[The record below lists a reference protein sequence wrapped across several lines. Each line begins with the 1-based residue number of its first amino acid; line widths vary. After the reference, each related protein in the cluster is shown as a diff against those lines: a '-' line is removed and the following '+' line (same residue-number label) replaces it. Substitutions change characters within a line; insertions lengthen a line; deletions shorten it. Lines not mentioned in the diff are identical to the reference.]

1 MLNLADVAFD
11 VRTLGPGR
19 RVAVW
24 TQGCP
29 FDCPGCISPDW
40 IPLRANKLVE
50 PDRLAAVILEAE
62 GHDGV
67 TFSGGDPMV
76 QARGLV
82 ELWDALAA
90 ARPDWTLIVF
100 SGYRRSEIFATGT
113 DSQRALL
120 ERTDAF
126 IDGRYVASHNDGVGL
141 RGSSNQEIWFNAG
154 SRFSEIDRA
163 SMLGGTRN
171 VEVRVEEDR
180 IFKVGIPGESW
191 PRAVNPK
198 RGCNGQD
205 ART

>member
-1 MLNLADVAFD
+1 MLNLAEVAFD
-11 VRTLGPGR
+11 IRTLGPGR

-29 FDCPGCISPDW
+29 FDCPGCISPEW

-50 PDRLAAVILEAE
+50 PERLAATILEAD

-82 ELWDALAA
+82 ELWDALAV

-100 SGYRRSEIFATGT
+100 SGYRRGEILATGT
-113 DSQRALL
+113 EAQRALL
-120 ERTDAF
+120 DRTDAF
-126 IDGRYVASHNDGVGL
+126 IDGRYVASRNDGVGL
-141 RGSSNQEIWFNAG
+141 RGSSNQEIWFGAG
-154 SRFSEIDRA
+154 SRFTAAEREA
-163 SMLGGTRN
+163 MLGGTRN

-180 IFKVGIPGESW
+180 IFTVGIPGGSW
-191 PRAVNPK
+191 PRTTTNEDEAH
-198 RGCNGQD
+198 G
-205 ART
+205 

>member
-1 MLNLADVAFD
+1 MLNLAEVAFD

-29 FDCPGCISPDW
+29 FDCPGCISPEW

-50 PDRLAAVILEAE
+50 PERLAAMILEAND
-62 GHDGV
+62 HDGV

-90 ARPDWTLIVF
+90 ARPNWTLIVF
-100 SGYRRSEIFATGT
+100 SGYRRSEILSTGT
-113 DSQRALL
+113 EAQRTLL
-120 ERTDAF
+120 DRTDAF
-126 IDGRYVASHNDGVGL
+126 IDGRYVASRNDGIGL

-154 SRFSEIDRA
+154 SRFSAAERDV
-163 SMLGGTRN
+163 MLGAARN

-180 IFKVGIPGESW
+180 IFTVGIPGGSW
-191 PRAVNPK
+191 PRANIM
-198 RGCNGQD
+198 GDETHG
-205 ART
+205 

>member
-1 MLNLADVAFD
+1 MLNLAEVAFD

-29 FDCPGCISPDW
+29 FDCPGCISPEW

-50 PDRLAAVILEAE
+50 PARLAAMLLEAD

-100 SGYRRSEIFATGT
+100 SGYRRSEILATGT
-113 DSQRALL
+113 DAQRALL
-120 ERTDAF
+120 DRTDAF
-126 IDGRYVASHNDGVGL
+126 IDGRYVASRNDGVGL

-154 SRFSEIDRA
+154 SRFSATDRDV
-163 SMLGGTRN
+163 MLGGGRN

-180 IFKVGIPGESW
+180 IFTVGIPGGAW
-191 PRAVNPK
+191 PRSDGPQ
-198 RGCNGQD
+198 RG
-205 ART
+205 

>member
-1 MLNLADVAFD
+1 MLNLAEVAFD

-29 FDCPGCISPDW
+29 FDCQGCISPEW

-50 PDRLAAVILEAE
+50 PERLAAMILEAND
-62 GHDGV
+62 HDGV

-90 ARPDWTLIVF
+90 ARPSWTLIVF
-100 SGYRRSEIFATGT
+100 SGYRRSEILSTGT
-113 DSQRALL
+113 EAQRTLL
-120 ERTDAF
+120 DRTDAF
-126 IDGRYVASHNDGVGL
+126 IDGRYVASRNDGIGL
-141 RGSSNQEIWFNAG
+141 RGSSNQEIWFSAR
-154 SRFSEIDRA
+154 SRFSAAERDI
-163 SMLGGTRN
+163 MLGAARN

-180 IFKVGIPGESW
+180 IFTVGIPGRSW
-191 PRAVNPK
+191 PRAK
-198 RGCNGQD
+198 MMEDETHG
-205 ART
+205 